1 MELLPGTAFSA
12 SFVALVR
19 ELEIGF
25 SAFVTCCFDGSE
37 VVPFGHIDRA

>member
-19 ELEIGF
+19 AELEIGF
-25 SAFVTCCFDGSE
+25 AAFVTCCSDGSE
-37 VVPFGHIDRA
+37 VVPFGP